1 MLFYFILFQRIQQLD
16 IVCETKTQ
24 DAVFCKITITVLFR
38 VMAAYCYEAHYRLL
52 DPIHLIQSSVMDT
65 LRTTVAKTL
74 SLDALFVKT
83 LVLANAIKTA
93 IYPMLL
99 DYGYEVMEVL
109 VTNIRPD
116 EKVIMAWT
124 DVHVAKRI
132 RQVRL
137 PNCMWSVMQKVM
149 HS

>member
-1 MLFYFILFQRIQQLD
+1 MTFQRIQQLD

-24 DAVFCKITITVLFR
+24 DAVFCKITITILFR
-38 VMAAYCYEAHYRLL
+38 VMAEYCYEAHYRLL
-52 DPIHLIQSSVMDT
+52 DPILLIQSSVMDT

-74 SLDALFVKT
+74 TLDALFGRT
-83 LVLANAIKTA
+83 HVLADTIKRT

-99 DYGYEVMEVL
+99 NYGYEVMEVL

-116 EKVIMAWT
+116 DQVVMAWT

-132 RQVRL
+132 RQVIL
-137 PNCMWSVMQKVM
+137 YF
-149 HS
+149 